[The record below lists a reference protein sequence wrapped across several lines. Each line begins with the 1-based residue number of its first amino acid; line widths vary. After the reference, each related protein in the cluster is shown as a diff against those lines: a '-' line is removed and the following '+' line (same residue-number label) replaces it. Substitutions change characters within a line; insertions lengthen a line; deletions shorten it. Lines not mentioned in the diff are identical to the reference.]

1 MKNLIVKRKWFWAWQ
16 DEKEEQW
23 LNAMSKQGYHL
34 ISPGS
39 FGRYEF
45 EQGEPKNYVYRLD
58 FMSD

>member
-1 MKNLIVKRKWFWAWQ
+1 VESLIVKRKWFWAWQ